1 MPWKPVNRKYQNQY
15 RQMHVK
21 LYIPDWNSKRKAQF
35 KLNIVISAMLAILE
49 HCNIYFETKSIIKMI
64 SIEPKEKTLNR
75 VHFQNCLYFTSFVGP
90 FLQQFSK
97 VVQQTF
103 ANCVVFL
110 FFVALQVHQQSQRS
124 QGYLSQV
131 PKLTC
136 IQKQTCSRYMHSF
149 K

>member
-21 LYIPDWNSKRKAQF
+21 LYIPDWNSKRKAQS

-75 VHFQNCLYFTSFVGP
+75 VHSKNCLYFTSFVGP

-97 VVQQTF
+97 VV
-103 ANCVVFL
+103 
-110 FFVALQVHQQSQRS
+110 
-124 QGYLSQV
+124 
-131 PKLTC
+131 
-136 IQKQTCSRYMHSF
+136 
-149 K
+149 